1 MAERRGRK
9 TKGSDIPPL
18 EWAAGAL
25 GALIVAA
32 VIGVLLYQGVAGDAS
47 PPEIH
52 VEIKGIAP
60 VRDGFRVQFEA
71 HNAGSEAA
79 AQVTIE
85 GVLSRPG
92 VEPERSEVT
101 LAYLPGQS
109 ERGGGL
115 FFQADPRRGELSV
128 RARSYEDP

>member
-1 MAERRGRK
+1 MAEKRK
-9 TKGSDIPPL
+9 TKASDIPPL
-18 EWAAGAL
+18 EWGVGAL

-32 VIGVLLYQGVAGDAS
+32 VIGFLLYQGLAGDAS

-52 VEIKGIAP
+52 VEIKHIAP

-71 HNAGSEAA
+71 RNAGGEAA

-92 VEPERSEVT
+92 AEPETSAVT
-101 LAYLPGQS
+101 LGYLPARS

-115 FFQADPRRGELSV
+115 FFSADPRGGDLSV

>member
-1 MAERRGRK
+1 MADKRGRK
-9 TKGSDIPPL
+9 AKASDIPPL

-32 VIGVLLYQGVAGDAS
+32 VVGFLVYQGLAGEGS

-52 VEIKGIAP
+52 VEIKRIAA

-71 HNAGSEAA
+71 ANAGSEAA
-79 AQVTIE
+79 AQVVIE

-115 FFQADPRRGELSV
+115 FFAADPRGGDLSV

>member
-1 MAERRGRK
+1 MAEKRARK
-9 TKGSDIPPL
+9 TKPSDIPLL
-18 EWAAGAL
+18 EWAVGAL

-32 VIGVLLYQGVAGDAS
+32 VIGFLLYQGFAGDAS

-52 VEIKGIAP
+52 VEVKRIAP
-60 VRDGFRVQFEA
+60 VRDGFRVEFEA
-71 HNAGSEAA
+71 RNAGGEAA

-92 VEPERSEVT
+92 AEPQRSAVT
-101 LAYLPGQS
+101 LGYLPAHS

-115 FFQADPRRGELSV
+115 FFNTDPRTGELSV

>member
-1 MAERRGRK
+1 MAERRARK
-9 TKGSDIPPL
+9 TKTSDIPPL
-18 EWAAGAL
+18 EWFVGGL

-32 VIGVLLYQGVAGDAS
+32 VIAALLYEGFAGDAS

-52 VEIKGIAP
+52 VEIKDVAA
-60 VRDGFRVQFEA
+60 VRDGFRVRFEA
-71 HNAGSEAA
+71 RNAGGEAA
-79 AQVTIE
+79 AQVTVE

-92 VEPERSEVT
+92 AEPETSVVT
-101 LAYLPGQS
+101 LAYLPAHS

-115 FFQADPRRGELSV
+115 FFRADPRGGDLTV

>member
-1 MAERRGRK
+1 MAEKRARK
-9 TKGSDIPPL
+9 TKASDIPPL
-18 EWAAGAL
+18 EWAVGAL
-25 GALIVAA
+25 GALIVAL
-32 VIGVLLYQGVAGDAS
+32 VVGFLLYQGLAGDAS

-52 VEIKGIAP
+52 VEIKSIAA
-60 VRDGFRVQFEA
+60 VRDGFRVQLEA
-71 HNAGSEAA
+71 RNVGGEAA

-92 VEPERSEVT
+92 AEPERSAVT
-101 LAYLPGQS
+101 LGYLPAHS

-115 FFQADPRRGELSV
+115 FFSTDPRAGELSV

>member
-1 MAERRGRK
+1 MAEKRARK
-9 TKGSDIPPL
+9 TKAIDIPPL
-18 EWAAGAL
+18 EWAVGAL
-25 GALIVAA
+25 GALIVA
-32 VIGVLLYQGVAGDAS
+32 VLIGYLLHEGLAGDAS

-52 VEIKGIAP
+52 VEIKHIAA

-71 HNAGSEAA
+71 RNAGGEAA

-85 GVLSRPG
+85 GVLSRPDA
-92 VEPERSEVT
+92 EPEQSAVT
-101 LAYLPGQS
+101 LGYLPGHS

-115 FFQADPRRGELSV
+115 FFSADPSTGNLIV

>member
-1 MAERRGRK
+1 MADRRARK
-9 TKGSDIPPL
+9 TTTSDIPPL
-18 EWAAGAL
+18 EWAVGAL

-32 VIGVLLYQGVAGDAS
+32 VVGFLLHQGLAGDSS

-52 VEIKGIAP
+52 VEITRIAP

-71 HNAGSEAA
+71 FNAGSEAA

-101 LAYLPGQS
+101 LAYLPGKS

-115 FFQADPRRGELSV
+115 FFDADPRSGDLRV